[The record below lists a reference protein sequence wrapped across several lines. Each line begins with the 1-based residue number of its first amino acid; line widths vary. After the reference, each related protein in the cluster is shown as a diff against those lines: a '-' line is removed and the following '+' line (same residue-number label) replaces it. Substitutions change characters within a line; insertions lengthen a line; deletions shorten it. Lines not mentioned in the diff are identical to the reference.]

1 MKILFLQAPSV
12 KNIFV
17 SQMAAGSSARIVSF
31 VGFSLGIVMFCQ
43 QTVAFASK
51 RGHATTTPGCFGAVS
66 TVSGTSLEHM
76 TILAV
81 EDRILMRQMLGK
93 FPQSV
98 YRDLHI
104 PEAGRGTQVRDLSQ
118 SVRPRS
124 ARMDEHWHIADALAG
139 VSVATCRENNP

>member
-17 SQMAAGSSARIVSF
+17 SLMAARIVSF
-31 VGFSLGIVMFCQ
+31 VGFSLGTVMFCQ
-43 QTVAFASK
+43 QTVAYASK

-66 TVSGTSLEHM
+66 TVSGISLEHM

-81 EDRILMRQMLGK
+81 EDRILMGQMLGK

-98 YRDLHI
+98 YRDLNI
-104 PEAGRGTQVRDLSQ
+104 PEAGCGMQLRDLSQ

-124 ARMDEHWHIADALAG
+124 ALLDKHRHIADALAG
-139 VSVATCRENNP
+139 ISVATCQENNS